1 MSAYS
6 SAAVRNTRLTGVI
19 NRRNNMA
26 KIQHSHVPVAPSHGQ
41 VSTTFTSMLSLSL
54 HSQRLHA
61 NTDFKEDLALHYSK
75 VKKWKVFFFFF
86 LTIFCLFVAKIKGL
100 KGQQHSAPRQNLWRM
115 HYYCPGIKQAQV
127 SRCHKQSGNLLL
139 STQDTSS
146 DSSSQYR
153 NHKNVA

>member
-75 VKKWKVFFFFF
+75 VKKWKVFFFLNYF
-86 LTIFCLFVAKIKGL
+86 LFVCRKNKRSQRAATQCSTSKPL
-100 KGQQHSAPRQNLWRM
+100 KNA
-115 HYYCPGIKQAQV
+115 
-127 SRCHKQSGNLLL
+127 LLL
-139 STQDTSS
+139 SRYKAGPSLPLPQTEWKFAPLYTRHQ
-146 DSSSQYR
+146 QW
-153 NHKNVA
+153 